1 MAKYNFDTS
10 IDRRETYSARW
21 DVNENEL
28 PLNIADAD
36 FMVMPEIEKAIKN
49 RAAQS
54 CYGYTYVP
62 EKYYEAYIRW
72 WRVRHNTKLEKEW
85 FIFSKSVV
93 ASIDS
98 IFKHVGKPKDKVV
111 MFTPIYNVFFNCI
124 TNNQLVLQE
133 CEFIFENDDIKIDW
147 DKLEKS
153 IKGAKFFL
161 LCNPLNPVGR
171 KFCVEELN
179 KIINLC
185 KENNVYIISDEIHAD
200 LDYNKERYLSILS
213 PSIIKYEKT
222 IMLISPSK
230 VFNVAGLHSS
240 VAVIPETKLKEEIQ
254 NGFYSDDIGE
264 PNYFA
269 VDPIVTAFN
278 EGDEYVTQLNAY
290 LNENMAFLKEF
301 LLKNLPNIKIIG
313 SNYTYLVWLD
323 ISCYE
328 SDSALFV
335 KHLTEHT
342 GLVLAPGIIYGKSG
356 DGFVRL
362 NIATP
367 RKNLEDACIRLM
379 KYITEK

>member
-28 PLNIADAD
+28 PLNIADTD
-36 FMVMPEIEKAIKN
+36 FMVMSEIEKAIKN

-124 TNNQLVLQE
+124 TNNRLVLQE

-153 IKGAKFFL
+153 IMGAKFFL
-161 LCNPLNPVGR
+161 LCNPHNPVGR
-171 KFCVEELN
+171 KFTVEELN

-254 NGFYSDDIGE
+254 NGFYKDDIGE

-269 VDPIVTAFN
+269 VDPVVTAFN

-290 LNENMAFLKEF
+290 LNENMAFLNEF

-328 SDSALFV
+328 SDSSLFV
-335 KHLTEHT
+335 KHLKEST

>member
-10 IDRRETYSARW
+10 INRRETYSARW
-21 DVNENEL
+21 DVKENEL
-28 PLNIADAD
+28 PLNIADTD

-72 WRVRHNTKLEKEW
+72 WMVRHNTKLEKDW
-85 FIFSKSVV
+85 FVFSKSVV

-147 DKLEKS
+147 VKLEKS

-161 LCNPLNPVGR
+161 LCNPHNPVGR
-171 KFCVEELN
+171 KFSVEELN

-213 PSIIKYEKT
+213 PSITKYEKT

-240 VAVIPETKLKEEIQ
+240 VAVIPETRLKEEIQ

-269 VDPIVTAFN
+269 IDPIVTAFN

-290 LNENMAFLKEF
+290 INENMAFLKEF

-335 KHLTEHT
+335 KHLKEHT

-367 RKNLEDACIRLM
+367 RKNIDDACIRLL